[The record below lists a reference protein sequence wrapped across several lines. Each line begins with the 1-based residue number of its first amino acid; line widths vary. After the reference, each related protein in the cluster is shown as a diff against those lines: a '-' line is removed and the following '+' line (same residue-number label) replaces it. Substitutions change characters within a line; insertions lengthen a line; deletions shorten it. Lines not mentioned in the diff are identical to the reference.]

1 MDSGGDSMV
10 ITTLEAHVSPENWT
24 ALQKDFEKRIVQL
37 PPQMVQTFLIQSIVD
52 QTLWQ
57 IISVWKSRE
66 ALEEMRNSGATPEG
80 IVMFRNVGA
89 EPKLSIFN
97 VPASASA

>member
-1 MDSGGDSMV
+1 MV
-10 ITTLEAHVSPENWT
+10 MTILEAHVVEEHWA
-24 ALQKDFEKRIVQL
+24 ALQMDYQNRIAQL
-37 PPQMVQTFLIQSIVD
+37 PPQMIQTLLLQNATD

-66 ALEEMRNSGATPEG
+66 ALEEMRNSGETPAG
-80 IVMFRNVGA
+80 VLMFRSVGA

-97 VPASASA
+97 VPAWAP